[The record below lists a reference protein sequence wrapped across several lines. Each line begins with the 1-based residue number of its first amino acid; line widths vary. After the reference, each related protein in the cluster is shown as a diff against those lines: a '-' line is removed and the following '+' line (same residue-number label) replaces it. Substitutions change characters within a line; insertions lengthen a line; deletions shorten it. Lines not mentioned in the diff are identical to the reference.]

1 MEDRVY
7 IQWTIINWVTVFLMA
22 TLGFLMMGAIAQ
34 AAHNMSI
41 GRMKDR
47 DGASN

>member
-22 TLGFLMMGAIAQ
+22 TLGFLLVGAVAQ
-34 AAHNMSI
+34 AAQNMTAN
-41 GRMKDR
+41 RMR
-47 DGASN
+47 TQAG